1 MTCPYCGAQ
10 QPEETRFCTECG
22 KYIGTAPEPEKA
34 EPAVPVVAVPAV
46 QEQPAEKPSAAP
58 GTDPE
63 PAPAK
68 DSPWATIGTW
78 GWIGILIL
86 LHIPLVNVVLV
97 ILWSFGVAKKR
108 VKQSFAR
115 AVLVLTLV
123 AMLITIVSSI
133 LIAHNWG
140 PAISNMIDK
149 FF

>member
-22 KYIGTAPEPEKA
+22 KYIGTAPEPETA
-34 EPAVPVVAVPAV
+34 EPPVPVAAVPAV
-46 QEQPAEKPSAAP
+46 SEQPAEKPSV
-58 GTDPE
+58 DPD
-63 PAPAK
+63 PYPMPAK

-86 LHIPLVNVVLV
+86 LSIPLVNVILV

-115 AVLVLTLV
+115 AVLVLALVTL
-123 AMLITIVSSI
+123 LIMVVSSI
-133 LIAHNWG
+133 LIAHYWG
-140 PAISNMIDK
+140 PGISEMIKK
-149 FF
+149 FS

>member
-1 MTCPYCGAQ
+1 MTCPFCGAQ
-10 QPEETRFCTECG
+10 QAEETRFCTECG
-22 KYIGTAPEPEKA
+22 KYIGPKPEEENTEQA
-34 EPAVPVVAVPAV
+34 APVVAPVPAV
-46 QEQPAEKPSAAP
+46 VEQPAEKRQPVS
-58 GTDPE
+58 DPD

-86 LHIPLVNVVLV
+86 LQIPLVNVILV

-123 AMLITIVSSI
+123 VTLITVVSTI
-133 LIAHNWG
+133 LIAHYWG
-140 PAISNMIDK
+140 PAISNMIEK
-149 FF
+149 FH

>member
-10 QPEETRFCTECG
+10 QADETRFCTECG
-22 KYIGTAPEPEKA
+22 KYIGTKPEEESAGQAVPTAEAAAVAEVPAEKAAA
-34 EPAVPVVAVPAV
+34 EPAP
-46 QEQPAEKPSAAP
+46 
-58 GTDPE
+58 D

-86 LHIPLVNVVLV
+86 LQIPLVNVVLV
-97 ILWSFGVAKKR
+97 ILWSFGIAKKR

-123 AMLITIVSSI
+123 VTLITVVSTI
-133 LIAHNWG
+133 LIARYWG
-140 PAISNMIDK
+140 PHISNMIEK
-149 FF
+149 LF